1 MYEWIP
7 TKNNRKTVKLIMLL
21 FLGAGLLMAT
31 TVAFRGIPYRWA
43 FQLVALGLLTVAI
56 FFTTRY
62 VMKSF
67 LYRVI
72 SDGQGGE
79 DLTVSEL
86 TSGGR
91 RQVTV
96 CRVGLEGIYERI
108 FLDFTDGGASQSRWR
123 EIKKTRRKI
132 FDYSADLKP
141 KKCMVLYLREG
152 GEDLTLRLDYDKTL
166 YDLLTPT
173 EQEDA

>member
-7 TKNNRKTVKLIMLL
+7 TKNNRKAMNLILCL

-31 TVAFRGIPYRWA
+31 TVAFRGMPYRWA
-43 FQLVALGLLTVAI
+43 FQLLALGLLTAAI
-56 FFTTRY
+56 FLTTRY

-67 LYRVI
+67 LYRVV
-72 SDGQGGE
+72 SDGQGGH

-91 RQVTV
+91 RQITV
-96 CRVGLEGIYERI
+96 CRVGLSGIYERI
-108 FLDFTDGGASQSRWR
+108 LLDFTDGGASATRWHQ
-123 EIKKTRRKI
+123 IKKQRRKI

-141 KKCMVLYLREG
+141 DKSIVLYLNEG
-152 GEDLTLRLDYDKTL
+152 GEDLTLRLDYDEAL
-166 YDLLTPT
+166 WNLLTPT
-173 EQEDA
+173 PKEDV